1 MEFPDGA
8 RLSDSDNDDARS
20 ETDPHRALN
29 IDLEEYVHHLLFPF
43 LPTKSLQVYQAWLKF
58 NFFKEKTLKMEMK
71 WLDIR

>member
-1 MEFPDGA
+1 MELPDGA

-43 LPTKSLQVYQAWLKF
+43 LPTKSLQVYQA
-58 NFFKEKTLKMEMK
+58 
-71 WLDIR
+71 